1 MSLKKSIAEKPQ
13 YGMSYQDIAEGNKD
27 GLVKFYLP
35 KPIFIKDCN
44 QGIRLKPLHTCS
56 SCQWSGDETHFITKI
71 LSIMYR
77 PKHENIQAFKQI
89 KCPKC
94 HNLVTIIFETLDGSI
109 AK

>member
-1 MSLKKSIAEKPQ
+1 M
-13 YGMSYQDIAEGNKD
+13 
-27 GLVKFYLP
+27 
-35 KPIFIKDCN
+35 
-44 QGIRLKPLHTCS
+44 KPLYTCS
-56 SCQWSGDETHFITKI
+56 SCQWSGDEAHFATKI

-109 AK
+109 VK